1 MALILAKCLPYD
13 FVLLKGISRQT
24 ELDHLVLFVCEAVA
38 NVNQF
43 LKVLGKYWLKYLQT
57 SMKFARVTLSGS
69 FKMFKF
75 LKRLDVCAFLFKK
88 CIVRRD
94 FFCKTSN
101 LLIELGFWTQA
112 GNE

>member
-43 LKVLGKYWLKYLQT
+43 LKVLGKY
-57 SMKFARVTLSGS
+57 
-69 FKMFKF
+69 
-75 LKRLDVCAFLFKK
+75 
-88 CIVRRD
+88 
-94 FFCKTSN
+94 
-101 LLIELGFWTQA
+101 
-112 GNE
+112 